1 MKILNL
7 YAGLGGNRKHWQ
19 GCKVTAVESD
29 VKIAEIYQQ
38 NFPDDEVIIG
48 DAHEFL
54 EKWFQDYDFIWS
66 SPPCQSHSRMD
77 RANYR
82 NAPRY
87 ANMQLYEEIVLLKT
101 YFKGLWV
108 VENVVPYYGA
118 LIEAKKVGRHLFW
131 TNFDFDAEDVAR
143 PKDFINTNTL
153 SQKQGLMDW
162 LGIHYEGNIYY
173 NGNHC
178 PLQILRNCVHPD
190 LGRQIF
196 DSMSEQWGS
205 KRPERPI
212 EAR

>member
-1 MKILNL
+1 VKTLNL
-7 YAGLGGNRKHWQ
+7 YAGIGGNRKHWE
-19 GCKVTAVESD
+19 GCQVTAIESD
-29 VKIAEIYQQ
+29 PKIAEIYGQ
-38 NFPDDEVIIG
+38 NFPDDELIIG

-54 EKWFQDYDFIWS
+54 EKHFQDYDFIWS

-87 ANMQLYEEIVLLKT
+87 AKMQLYEEIILLKT
-101 YFKGLWV
+101 YFKGFWV

-118 LIEAKKVGRHLFW
+118 LIEAKKIGRHLFW
-131 TNFDFDAEDVAR
+131 TNFDFDADDVAR

-162 LGIHYEGNIYY
+162 LGIHYEGNVYY

-178 PLQILRNCVHPD
+178 PLQILRNCVHPE

-196 DSMSEQWGS
+196 NFMVNQRG
-205 KRPERPI
+205 
-212 EAR
+212 